1 MADHRCVYKPLI
13 ATFSLP
19 NSLPPTF
26 NSCLLSLPT
35 SRVSLSSNLLLL
47 QLYTLH
53 LTIMTEEAAAAK
65 RAKVSLEAEVPEANA
80 TTMTELCRGEN
91 NHARRHRRFIDLLR
105 ACG

>member
-1 MADHRCVYKPLI
+1 
-13 ATFSLP
+13 
-19 NSLPPTF
+19 
-26 NSCLLSLPT
+26 
-35 SRVSLSSNLLLL
+35 
-47 QLYTLH
+47 
-53 LTIMTEEAAAAK
+53 MTEEAAAAK